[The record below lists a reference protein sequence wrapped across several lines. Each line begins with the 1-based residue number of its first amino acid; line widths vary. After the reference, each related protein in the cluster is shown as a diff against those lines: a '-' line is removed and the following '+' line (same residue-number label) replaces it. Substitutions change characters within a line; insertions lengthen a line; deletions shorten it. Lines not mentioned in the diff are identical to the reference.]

1 LVKGAPSFLYLAE
14 CACARPVRAGV
25 RHTSSHLSPF
35 SLAAKT
41 VGCRRHRVMQGRE
54 VGGVEVGH
62 VRLEGEESMWAGFS
76 QAMVR

>member
-1 LVKGAPSFLYLAE
+1 
-14 CACARPVRAGV
+14 
-25 RHTSSHLSPF
+25 
-35 SLAAKT
+35 
-41 VGCRRHRVMQGRE
+41 MQGRE

>member
-1 LVKGAPSFLYLAE
+1 VLVPSGQGYDTRL
-14 CACARPVRAGV
+14 P
-25 RHTSSHLSPF
+25 TSPLF

-41 VGCRRHRVMQGRE
+41 VGGRRHRVMQGRE